1 MFGDASPL
9 PAKLPHENPEHE
21 VLFGSELVVFNVF
34 AEVLEP
40 SLSDGAL
47 ASTFISGGDT
57 WQEGS

>member
-1 MFGDASPL
+1 MFGDCSPL
-9 PAKLPHENPEHE
+9 AAEFPHENPEHE
-21 VLFGSELVVFNVF
+21 VFFGSKLVVFNVF
-34 AEVLEP
+34 TEVLEP